1 MLLCLP
7 TCPVGPHQLKKENA
21 RRKTEDVIVIDK
33 LDIYVTTPR
42 YDVDLQAS
50 GKSGFLIEFE
60 SPHSE

>member
-1 MLLCLP
+1 MLLCLL
-7 TCPVGPHQLKKENA
+7 TRPVGPHQLKKENA
-21 RRKTEDVIVIDK
+21 RRKTADVVVINK

-60 SPHSE
+60 APYSE